1 MIKEAMLYEKLEG
14 GQMRCDLCAHRC
26 AIKPD
31 RRGVCGVRENRDGV
45 LYSLVYGTLIAENV
59 DPIEKKPFFHVYPAS
74 RSYSIATV
82 GCNFSCD
89 FCQNHDISQMP
100 RSTRMITGED
110 FLPAEIIERAKK
122 SGAKTIAYT
131 YTEPTIYFELAYDT
145 AKIAVE
151 NGLQNVFVTNGFMTA
166 ETIETI
172 APYLTAANVD
182 LKSFSDEFYKK
193 QCGARLNP
201 VLDSL
206 KKMKELGIW
215 VEITTLL
222 IPTLNDSAEELQD
235 IARFIAGL
243 GKETPWH
250 ISRFHPQFKMQSL
263 PVTPLA
269 SLHQAAEIGK
279 QAGLKYVY
287 SGNVPGDDGEN
298 TRCFHCGKLLI
309 ERYGY
314 KIVSM
319 NLKGDK
325 CSNCGTELEGVF
337 NETQVLGT

>member
-14 GQMRCDLCAHRC
+14 GQVRCNLCAHRC
-26 AIKPD
+26 AIKPG

-45 LYSLVYGTLIAENV
+45 LYSLVYGTLIAENI

-74 RSYSIATV
+74 KSYSIATV
-82 GCNFSCD
+82 GCNFNCE

-110 FLPAEIIERAKK
+110 FLPAEIVARAKK
-122 SGAKTIAYT
+122 SSAKTIAYT

-151 NGLQNVFVTNGFMTA
+151 NGLKNVFVTNGFMTT

-182 LKSFSDEFYKK
+182 LKSFRDEFYKK
-193 QCGARLNP
+193 RCGARLNP
-201 VLDSL
+201 VLESL
-206 KKMKELGIW
+206 KKMKEMGIW

-222 IPTLNDSAEELQD
+222 IPTLNDSDEELKD
-235 IARFIAGL
+235 IAQFIAGL

-250 ISRFHPQFKMQSL
+250 ISRFHPQFKML
-263 PVTPLA
+263 NVPVTPVS
-269 SLHQAAEIGK
+269 SLHKAVEIGK

-287 SGNVPGDDGEN
+287 SGNVPGDEGEN
-298 TRCFHCGKLLI
+298 TYCFHCGNLLI
-309 ERYGY
+309 ERYGFKVV
-314 KIVSM
+314 KI
-319 NLKGDK
+319 NLSGNK
-325 CSNCGTELEGVF
+325 CSKCGTELDGVF
-337 NETQVLGT
+337 NETQVSET